1 MNKATKVGD
10 YTVVTYFDATCWENV
25 TSIHNE
31 VGEFL
36 GPISYSRGESGGQ
49 ADHMSAILYVETEI
63 LNEDINNYPFDGVIL
78 G

>member
-10 YTVVTYFDATCWENV
+10 YTVVTFFDATRWENI

-31 VGEFL
+31 CGEFL
-36 GPISYSRGESGGQ
+36 GPISYSRGDSGAQ
-49 ADHMSAILYVETEI
+49 ADHMSAILYVEEEI
-63 LNEDINNYPFDGVIL
+63 LNEDIDNYPFDGVIL